1 MSAVSSTYHSSMSQP
16 SSGEVISGR
25 ATGVCTMTDGAGD
38 RSAPGLTAL
47 PGSAGPLALGLTMAS
62 TMAPS
67 SAAMTS
73 PTPAQ
78 RARPMPGPSSP
89 GPGLRLPL
97 ERVRTVEAGFAVAIR
112 RGGSAREVASSIL
125 TDCGTLEGN
134 TSVGGHGEERV
145 NPNERGVPSN
155 RERGSRSTS
164 IGSAPPRPPTGPIAR
179 VVSQMP
185 RSMALATQL
194 AAVRPPAPFG
204 LPNLRR
210 NVCPHFF
217 VTGPR
222 GPIPI
227 QAPHMLKAYMRHAR
241 TVSRCQLRG
250 GVHLD
255 GGYVTDICL
264 SSRFNQCVFYEDEL
278 TGR

>member
-1 MSAVSSTYHSSMSQP
+1 MSISYRRPGQP
-16 SSGEVISGR
+16 
-25 ATGVCTMTDGAGD
+25 TD
-38 RSAPGLTAL
+38 PG
-47 PGSAGPLALGLTMAS
+47 G
-62 TMAPS
+62 
-67 SAAMTS
+67 
-73 PTPAQ
+73 
-78 RARPMPGPSSP
+78 
-89 GPGLRLPL
+89 
-97 ERVRTVEAGFAVAIR
+97 RTV
-112 RGGSAREVASSIL
+112 GGR
-125 TDCGTLEGN
+125 
-134 TSVGGHGEERV
+134 
-145 NPNERGVPSN
+145 P
-155 RERGSRSTS
+155 
-164 IGSAPPRPPTGPIAR
+164 APPRPPQGPIGR
-179 VVSQMP
+179 VSP
-185 RSMALATQL
+185 ITREAAASAQL
-194 AAVRPPAPFG
+194 AAMGTRERFG

-227 QAPHMLKAYMRHAR
+227 QAPHMLKALMRHDA